1 MTDTHHNAQLDPPGD
16 TDMERTIL
24 GIGLVALGG
33 FVGAL
38 ARHGVDVAAGDV
50 TGLGTLVVN
59 VVGSFA
65 LGYLVTRTVG
75 PRTRLLVG
83 TGVISSF
90 TTYSTFATDAVA
102 LGTVAGTTYVAVSYG
117 LGFAAALA
125 GLAVG
130 GRR

>member
-1 MTDTHHNAQLDPPGD
+1 
-16 TDMERTIL
+16 MERTTS
-24 GIGLVALGG
+24 GAGFVALGG

-38 ARHGVDVAAGDV
+38 ARYGVDVAVGDA
-50 TGLGTLVVN
+50 TGVGTLVVN

-65 LGYLVTRTVG
+65 LGLLVTRAVG

-90 TTYSTFATDAVA
+90 TTYSTFATDAIA
-102 LGTVAGTTYVAVSYG
+102 LGTVAGTLYVAASYG
-117 LGFAAALA
+117 LGFGAAAA

-130 GRR
+130 RGS